1 MRSIIGAA
9 LVICSIAA
17 ALAQEK
23 TPSHGTSCT
32 DGCLTAVAASVVAEN
47 EFVQVLRVLIPAHTR
62 TPMHDVTPRVVI
74 WLSDAHFVDRY
85 EDGKEIEE
93 MRNAGHAEWVSARR
107 HSGENLSDH
116 PMEFV
121 AVVLKGAA
129 SGEHRPPDSHG
140 HR

>member
-23 TPSHGTSCT
+23 IPSRGTLCT
-32 DGCLTAVAASVVAEN
+32 DGCLTPVAASVVAEN
-47 EFVQVLRVLIPAHTR
+47 EFAQVLRVLIPAHAR
-62 TPMHDVTPRVVI
+62 TPMHEVTPRVVI
-74 WLSDAHFVDRY
+74 WLTDAHFTDRY
-85 EDGKEIEE
+85 EDGKVIEE
-93 MRNAGHAEWVSARR
+93 MRKAGDAEWVAARR

-121 AVVLKGAA
+121 AVVIKGAT
-129 SGEHRPPDSHG
+129 SGEHR